1 MKTKQKEQR
10 QDYLQ
15 HEELDFQM
23 ETEYFE
29 DPEQSEIEYENAMR
43 LWRRKAKIDCGLG
56 FKTYLKNLENIHT
69 VIPS

>member
-1 MKTKQKEQR
+1 MTIFVI

-43 LWRRKAKIDCGLG
+43 LWRR
-56 FKTYLKNLENIHT
+56 
-69 VIPS
+69 